1 MNLSTEQL
9 AELLAGIARAQ
20 QAIVDAVE
28 SENGGWKNT
37 HMLPKVTSA
46 ANMRL
51 ATPRL
56 IDVPSR
62 ILLRSQSRVPMDVPT
77 IVRMLN
83 EAVGGAAAPAAAA
96 PAAPVAAPAAAAP
109 AAPVAAPAA
118 AAPAAPVA
126 APVAAAAVVG
136 AGVVAATAAESTPT
150 AGNDDLSNFFDT

>member
-83 EAVGGAAAPAAAA
+83 EAAGGAA
-96 PAAPVAAPAAAAP
+96 PAAPATTPAAA
-109 AAPVAAPAA
+109 
-118 AAPAAPVA
+118 VA

>member
-28 SENGGWKNT
+28 SESGGWKNT
-37 HMLPKVTSA
+37 HMLPKITSA

-83 EAVGGAAAPAAAA
+83 EAVGGAVAPAVATPAAA
-96 PAAPVAAPAAAAP
+96 P
-109 AAPVAAPAA
+109 
-118 AAPAAPVA
+118 
-126 APVAAAAVVG
+126 AAAAVVG
-136 AGVVAATAAESTPT
+136 AGVVAATAGESTPT